1 MVPQRACERCVESVW
16 GGDVAEN
23 GPKAPLKNFLC
34 QAGRCLRVF
43 LVWFLLLFLL
53 FSGWF
58 AVSVGWLH
66 NGLPLCTHP
75 KIYFWRCRR
84 VAGWGSLHPATRR
97 AVNFEVFGLVGGELA
112 NQTPNFPS
120 FSGGWS
126 VWSPSLG
133 SKLEPISTRTEHSA
147 LFLSKKAVFT

>member
-1 MVPQRACERCVESVW
+1 MFAGVFGVVFAVVFAVFGVVCSLRRMAAQRLAVVHPS
-16 GGDVAEN
+16 EN
-23 GPKAPLKNFLC
+23 
-34 QAGRCLRVF
+34 
-43 LVWFLLLFLL
+43 LFL
-53 FSGWF
+53 
-58 AVSVGWLH
+58 A
-66 NGLPLCTHP
+66 LC
-75 KIYFWRCRR
+75 R

-147 LFLSKKAVFT
+147 LFLSKKAVFP